1 MNRFS
6 RFIGILVAF
15 LFISFGTVLLS
26 NNLGLLTV
34 DPFMLT
40 ADFWPVLLIIIGF
53 YFIWLRLRPAKKPK
67 SVTIS
72 EGLNGTARANV
83 TINFGAGE
91 LMISPLKRS
100 EKLLEGEFL
109 SKPEK
114 QISKT
119 GDLAE
124 VKLSH
129 GQWLPVPFVRWFE
142 DQWKL
147 GLSNKVPMAI
157 NLNSGASKVYADLL
171 DNKVESIDL
180 NTGASDVVMQ
190 LPKAA
195 GFTKVMVKGGAAS
208 IKLSV
213 PKGVAARIRSTGAL
227 SSLSVDESRFPSS
240 KGWFMSPDFNSA
252 KNRVDI
258 EISTGVSNVTIA

>member
-1 MNRFS
+1 MNRFG

-15 LFISFGTVLLS
+15 LFISFGTILLL
-26 NNLGLLTV
+26 NNLGFLIV
-34 DPFMLT
+34 DPFMLI
-40 ADFWPVLLIIIGF
+40 ADFWPVLLIIVGL
-53 YFIWLRLRPAKKPK
+53 YFVWLRLRPAKKPK

-72 EGLNGTARANV
+72 EGLNGATRADL

-114 QISKT
+114 QVSKM

-124 VKLSH
+124 IKLSH
-129 GQWLPVPFVRWFE
+129 GQPLPVPFVKWFE

-157 NLNSGASKVYADLL
+157 HLRSGASKVYADLL

-195 GFTKVMVKGGAAS
+195 GFTKVMVKGGAAN

-240 KGWFMSPDFNSA
+240 KGWFVSPDFNSA

-258 EISTGVSNVTIA
+258 EISAGVSSVTVS